1 MKSILNYL
9 KKLEKPSPQKN
20 AGKSLESSNSKIA
33 LQKTNKHKRFT
44 KSKQV
49 YSWIS
54 IFGCTLGSVVIF
66 PGVARADILINKEF
80 NPITVTEYEK
90 STLTIKFL
98 NNNNAAATDVSVTD
112 NLPDNVFVANP
123 PNIANNCG
131 GTVTANAGDNKV
143 TITGGTI
150 PAPSGAAGK
159 CEFSIDV
166 IATQPGTFV
175 NQIPKGSATSSQDSN
190 ADKAEATLTVN
201 PAAPLTGSKSFSPGV
216 LHGNGSATTMTITIN
231 NPNAFAVNNLGFTDN
246 LPSGLKVASPPNTS
260 TTCNGTVTAVADAT
274 SVALSGGTIGIDPD
288 DSCSVTVDLVAS
300 DPNNYLDDDVT
311 NTIPSN
317 GVTTDEEVTNSQP
330 IEGTLKVQT
339 GAFVSKAFSPAT
351 IKTRKNST
359 LTLTLRNFNTGAI
372 TGANLT
378 DIIPEGVKVTALQ
391 SNNCDGSVNIV
402 DNAGINDEVQL
413 TGGTIPAAPLGD
425 GAGTCEIKVTVTAD
439 EEGNF
444 DNEIP
449 AGNFNGVNYPG
460 DSDRL
465 TVISPISL
473 GKSISPNSAIRGEIA
488 TATLTLSNDSDTPAN
503 ITSFEDDLTTMGT
516 GYTVAATPVPSTTC
530 GGTVNAPTGGTTV
543 SMDSGQ
549 IPAGSGGS
557 VGKCT
562 ITFGILVGD
571 DAVGGDRR
579 NRVPKN
585 GLKTDIGNNSR
596 AANATLFVEGK
607 AQVDKAFSPDILTQ
621 TEETTLTITFTN
633 TQNADATIT
642 SFTDDLKTMGS
653 GFVVSDSSSPTT
665 TCVGGTVNVST
676 DKTVITMN
684 SGVIPAA
691 TGSDASGFGTCTV
704 TVPVKVEINAT
715 TGKRENKIKIGEL
728 VTTLGDNALAETSD
742 LTVKNAVVLSKGFSP
757 DSLRI
762 ANITRLTIT
771 VTRDNAIST
780 LTGINLTDELPSGHT
795 IASEAKNPD
804 IPRVVNTCGGTVDAP
819 AGGNTITLT
828 GGELPP
834 GSDNQTCEISVDIL
848 GPSTPTTATNTI
860 PANTLTTDQRAT
872 YEKEVTAKVNW
883 VDTFLTL
890 NKAFQPNSISLG
902 DDTTL
907 KIIVINKNPSTI
919 NLTNVELKDI
929 FPLGMSIASTPNASF
944 SGSGCSGGTITA
956 NPGDTELTLT
966 GGIVNAGKQCT
977 LSVQVTSNFAGNL
990 TNQIPESL
998 VASAEGVTN
1007 TNRPSATLTL
1017 LGIADIVLAKK
1028 DDGKPSIPPGGSTT
1042 YTIEVRNDGPNN
1054 VAGIEV
1060 EDIVPNGMTINSWTC
1075 SATDGSNCNEASGT
1089 GDLNTTVNLADGG
1102 VATFEVEAEIDEGLT
1117 GKIKNTAKVTVP
1129 PVVNDPN
1136 TDNNEDDDEN
1146 LIGLPNVLLV
1156 KRITAINGGTQ
1167 TVNGNSDLAGYVDE
1181 TDNPYDDNVI
1191 TLADPVDDDDPK
1203 KDTENWPDDNSN
1215 GQPDEFL
1222 IGGVFG
1228 GKVKP
1233 DDELEYTVYFL
1244 SSGDDTAKQVLFC
1257 DRIPENVSFIPN
1269 SFNNVTQAT
1278 GGLGTANRG
1287 IMWLKDGV
1295 ERSLTN
1301 DKDGDAAQYFPAGVE
1316 PSTVYPQIKCDGTNT
1331 NGAVVVN
1338 LGNLPNATDPG
1349 EPNTSYGYIRFRGK
1363 VK

>member
-9 KKLEKPSPQKN
+9 RKLEKASLQKI
-20 AGKSLESSNSKIA
+20 ATKSLESSNTKIA
-33 LQKTNKHKRFT
+33 FQKTKKYKGFP
-44 KSKQV
+44 KSQPV

-54 IFGCTLGSVVIF
+54 IVACTLGSVVIF

-80 NPITVTEYEK
+80 NPIAVTEYEK

-112 NLPDNVFVANP
+112 NLPDNVLIANP
-123 PNIANNCG
+123 PNIANNTCG
-131 GTVTANAGDNKV
+131 GTVTANAGET
-143 TITGGTI
+143 TITIAGGTI
-150 PAPSGAAGK
+150 PAASGGAGE
-159 CEFSIDV
+159 CEFSVDV

-175 NQIPKGSATSSQDSN
+175 NQIPENSATSSQGSN
-190 ADKAEATLTVN
+190 AFSADATLTVN

-216 LHGNGSATTMTITIN
+216 LHGNGSPTTMTITIN
-231 NPNAFAVNNLGFTDN
+231 NPNAFTTNNLSFTDN
-246 LPSGLKVASPPNTS
+246 LPSELKVSSPPNTS

-274 SVALSGGTIGIDPD
+274 SVALSGGTIGINS
-288 DSCSVTVDLVAS
+288 SCTVTVDLVAS
-300 DPNNYLDDDVT
+300 DPNNYLNDNVT
-311 NTIPSN
+311 NTIPSS

-359 LTLTLRNFNTGAI
+359 LTLTLSNFNTGTI

-378 DIIPEGVKVTALQ
+378 DIIPEGVKVTALE
-391 SNNCDGSVNIV
+391 SNSCGGSLNIV
-402 DNAGINDEVQL
+402 DNAGVNDEVQL
-413 TGGTIPAAPLGD
+413 TGGTIPAAPSGD

-473 GKSISPNSAIRGEIA
+473 GKSISPSSTIRGEIA

-503 ITSFEDDLTTMGT
+503 ITSFVDNLTTMGT

-530 GGTVNAPTGGTTV
+530 PGGTVDAPTGGTTV
-543 SMDSGQ
+543 SMNSGQ
-549 IPAGSGGS
+549 IPAGSDSSLGR
-557 VGKCT
+557 CT

-571 DAVGGDRR
+571 NAVGGNRR
-579 NRVPKN
+579 NRVPRN
-585 GLKTDIGNNSR
+585 GLKTDIGNNSNN
-596 AANATLFVEGK
+596 ANARLFIEGK

-633 TQNADATIT
+633 TQTADATIT
-642 SFTDDLKTMGS
+642 SFTDDLKTMGT
-653 GFVVSDSSSPTT
+653 GFVVSDPSAVTT
-665 TCVGGTVNVST
+665 NCADGTVNVSA
-676 DKTVITMN
+676 DRTVITMN

-691 TGSDASGFGTCTV
+691 TGSDASGFGICTV
-704 TVPVKVEINAT
+704 TVPIKVEVNAT
-715 TGKRENKIKIGEL
+715 TGERENKVDIGQL
-728 VTTLGDNALAETSD
+728 QTTLGDNALASTD
-742 LTVKNAVVLSKGFSP
+742 KLTVRNAVVLSKAFFP
-757 DSLRI
+757 ESLRI

-771 VTRDNAIST
+771 VTRDNAILT

-795 IASEAKNPD
+795 IASNP
-804 IPRVVNTCGGTVDAP
+804 NLANSCGGTVSAP
-819 AGGNTITLT
+819 AEGNTITLT
-828 GGELPP
+828 DGELLP

-848 GPSTPTTATNTI
+848 GPSTPTDAQNII
-860 PANTLTTDQRAT
+860 PANTLTTDQGAT
-872 YEKEVTAKVNW
+872 YEKNVTANVNW

-902 DDTTL
+902 DDSTL

-990 TNQIPESL
+990 TNQLPESL
-998 VASAEGVTN
+998 VVSAEGVTN
-1007 TNRPSATLTL
+1007 TNSPSATLTL

-1042 YTIEVRNDGPNN
+1042 YTLEVRNDGPNN

-1075 SATDGSNCNEASGT
+1075 SATDGSTCNEASGT
-1089 GDLNTTVNLADGG
+1089 GNLNTTVNLADGG

-1129 PVVNDPN
+1129 PVVNDPDP
-1136 TDNNEDDDEN
+1136 DNNENSDEN

-1167 TVNGNSDLAGYVDE
+1167 TLNGNNLAAYTDE
-1181 TDNPYDDNVI
+1181 TDNPYDDNNI
-1191 TLADPVDDDDPK
+1191 TIADQVNPTDPQ
-1203 KDTENWPDDNSN
+1203 KDTDRWPDNDNN
-1215 GQPDEFL
+1215 GQPDDFL
-1222 IGGVFG
+1222 VGGVFG
-1228 GKVKP
+1228 GKVNP
-1233 DDELEYTVYFL
+1233 GDELEYTIYFL
-1244 SSGDDTAKQVLFC
+1244 SAGDDTAKQVLFC
-1257 DRIPENVSFIPN
+1257 DRVPDEVTFIPN
-1269 SFNNVTQAT
+1269 AFNSSTPAS
-1278 GGLGTANRG
+1278 GGLGTADRG
-1287 IMWLKDGV
+1287 ILWLRDGNT
-1295 ERSLTN
+1295 ESLTN
-1301 DKDGDAAQYFPAGVE
+1301 VQDGDVAQYFPPGVE
-1316 PSTVYPQIKCDGTNT
+1316 PSTVYPQIQCGAANT
-1331 NGAVVVN
+1331 NGAIVVN
-1338 LGNLPNATDPG
+1338 LDNLPNATAPG
-1349 EPNTSYGYIRFRGK
+1349 TPNTSYGYIRFRGK